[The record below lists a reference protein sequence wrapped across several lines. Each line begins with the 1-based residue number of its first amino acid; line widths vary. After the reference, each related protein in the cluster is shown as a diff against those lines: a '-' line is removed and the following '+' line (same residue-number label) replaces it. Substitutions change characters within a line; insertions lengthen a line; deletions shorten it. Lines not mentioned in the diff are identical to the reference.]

1 MTKIRRLI
9 YNDFQSI
16 FDEGIDAIL
25 TPTAPSS
32 AFPLNSDINK
42 DPIEMYL
49 NDIFTVPVNLAGLPA
64 ISIPAILDSS
74 GLPTSLQLIGKPWRE
89 DEIINIAN
97 ILEKEL
103 NFVNKP
109 EKWWK

>member
-1 MTKIRRLI
+1 MKIRRLI
-9 YNDFQSI
+9 YNDFQSV
-16 FDEGIDAIL
+16 FNDGVDAIL

-32 AFPLNSDINK
+32 AFTLNSNIKK
-42 DPIEMYL
+42 DPIQMYL

-64 ISIPAILDSS
+64 ISIPAILDDT

-89 DEIINIAN
+89 DEICNFAN

-103 NFVNKP
+103 NFENKP